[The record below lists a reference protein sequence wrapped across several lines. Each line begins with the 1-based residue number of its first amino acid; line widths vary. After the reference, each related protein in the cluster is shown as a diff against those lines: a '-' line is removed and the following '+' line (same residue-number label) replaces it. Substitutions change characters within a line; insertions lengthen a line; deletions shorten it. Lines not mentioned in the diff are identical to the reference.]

1 MQGFSGASGYIVFV
15 FSFLR
20 YHHVLGGWK
29 KEPDLS
35 VCLADISLGV
45 FLFCFFPCAVLR
57 VMNHVVTSRFHEF
70 MTSKSSL
77 TAEKIGRDL
86 ISPLY
91 FFRAWGLRAWL
102 MEEYNLAYD
111 L

>member
-1 MQGFSGASGYIVFV
+1 MFWV
-15 FSFLR
+15 
-20 YHHVLGGWK
+20 GGK

-45 FLFCFFPCAVLR
+45 FLFCFFSLR
-57 VMNHVVTSRFHEF
+57 SFTSYESCLSRAAFMNF

-77 TAEKIGRDL
+77 TAEKIGKDL
-86 ISPLY
+86 ISLLY
-91 FFRAWGLRAWL
+91 FFFRAWGLRAWL